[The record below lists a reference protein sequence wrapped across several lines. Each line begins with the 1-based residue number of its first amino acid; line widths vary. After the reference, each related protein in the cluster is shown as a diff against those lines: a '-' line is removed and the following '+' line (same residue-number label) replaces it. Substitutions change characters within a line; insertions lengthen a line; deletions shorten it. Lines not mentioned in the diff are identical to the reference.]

1 MNSLG
6 NVVAVNKALYDGRGK
21 VGLRV
26 GGVAST
32 LTSGGHVEVET
43 ISICRKTYTMY
54 SEFTK

>member
-1 MNSLG
+1 LG